1 MVSFLKNK
9 CLQVKPTLTLK
20 TAFSDKAKLI
30 CWSMGPTDPIL
41 NKQKKITF
49 QTFGQLVFFDA
60 IIFCFLKQKE
70 IKHRKLI

>member
-1 MVSFLKNK
+1 
-9 CLQVKPTLTLK
+9 
-20 TAFSDKAKLI
+20 
-30 CWSMGPTDPIL
+30 MGPTDPIL

-49 QTFGQLVFFDA
+49 QTFGQLAFFDA